1 MIAKEMFSNA
11 ISFENAKNV
20 RVNEYN
26 EMLKIQNNI
35 VINKLPKIIDDCRI
49 NNSYHYKNLIRVH
62 KYNDQLAETLGKMG
76 FTVLRPNPLPGAFN
90 WHPDMDDDLYIRDE
104 ELYALQQESKK
115 QQKCNIM

>member
-35 VINKLPKIIDDCRI
+35 VINKLPKIMMIAESTTVTITKILFACTNTMI
-49 NNSYHYKNLIRVH
+49 N
-62 KYNDQLAETLGKMG
+62 
-76 FTVLRPNPLPGAFN
+76 
-90 WHPDMDDDLYIRDE
+90 
-104 ELYALQQESKK
+104 
-115 QQKCNIM
+115 